1 MTDMWGDLV
10 WAALADLKMR
20 LLLVLPGVLAMLTLA
35 VVGLTGAWIA
45 ARVTRRV
52 AQAVAFDRRAE
63 SWGIVSQLGRAG
75 VRRPPSQVLGLVV
88 FWSIL
93 VLFLSM
99 AIDALAIPGTGRL
112 TEFVFSW
119 VPRVMGAALILL
131 VGWLVANF
139 LGEGVLIAA
148 VNARLPEA
156 RLLARAIRWGVLLFD
171 GVAALGPYLEA
182 LGISEVYL
190 SPCFRCGPGSSH
202 GYDVTDHN
210 AFNPELGSAATFDR
224 MAAALAARGLGLI
237 LDVVPNHMG
246 IAGDANP
253 WWLDVLENG
262 PASPR
267 AEFFDIDW
275 TPIKPELRNRV
286 LLPILPDQY
295 GRVLESQQ
303 LTLEFADGAF
313 HLRYTNARLPIT
325 PQTYPQILTD
335 GLESVA
341 QRLGPEDAGLQ
352 ELRSILTAIEHL
364 PGRTETDPRRV
375 EERLREKEIV
385 KRRLMALAKESADIR
400 EHIEETVRRFNGV
413 PGDPASFDALDG
425 ILSAQTYRL
434 ADWRVAGDEVNYRR
448 FFDVSHLAAIR
459 MERRS
464 VFDATHQLILR
475 LVGEGKVT
483 GLRIDHPDGL
493 YAPGEYFHRLQ
504 EGALIATARRLRP
517 ELGPPEAE
525 ALAALYRTRAA
536 DQAATLEARPLWI
549 AAEKILGPDEPLPE
563 WWAVAGTTGYDFLA
577 AVNGLFVDR
586 GTSRQMTALYSRV
599 AGDGARMADL
609 TYGAKRLIM
618 QVSMASEINQLGYTL
633 DRMSER
639 DRLAR
644 DFTLPSLGRAIREVV
659 AAFAVYRTYVGDDGS
674 DTPGPRDRGYIESAV
689 AEAKRRNPTVN
700 VSIFDFVR
708 DVLLLRHPDRSGPE
722 ERAARRHFAM
732 RFQQTTGP
740 VTAKGVEDTAF
751 YLYNRLVSL
760 NEVGGDPARYGEP
773 VPVFHARNER
783 RLERWP
789 ESMLATSTH
798 DTKRGEDVR
807 ARINVLSEVPGE
819 WAAEV
824 RRWRGIARRFKRQID
839 GHAAP
844 DSNDEYL
851 LYQTLVGAW
860 PARDEDE
867 PLETVTSRL
876 VAYME
881 KATKEAKRRTS
892 WVNPSQPYDGAVGAF
907 IRGLLAPD
915 GPFLPAFRPFQRL
928 VAAHGAVNSLAQTL
942 LKLTVPGVPDFYQ
955 GTELWDL
962 ALVDPDNRRPV
973 DFARRQAL
981 LEALRA
987 RIAADAAAGADAT
1000 SLCAELLAHWPDG
1013 RVKLYLTHRALTLR
1027 RERAPLFAVGGYRAL
1042 GADGPGAD
1050 HLLALA
1056 RADGTDAVVAA
1067 VPRLTVRQGGL
1078 TGRILLGAPA
1088 WEHTAV
1094 VLAEDLA

>member
-1 MTDMWGDLV
+1 MIDAGVLLQQAAAALRHERRASYRLQLGSALGFDDV
-10 WAALADLKMR
+10 AALAPYL
-20 LLLVLPGVLAMLTLA
+20 
-35 VVGLTGAWIA
+35 
-45 ARVTRRV
+45 
-52 AQAVAFDRRAE
+52 
-63 SWGIVSQLGRAG
+63 
-75 VRRPPSQVLGLVV
+75 
-88 FWSIL
+88 
-93 VLFLSM
+93 
-99 AIDALAIPGTGRL
+99 DAL
-112 TEFVFSW
+112 
-119 VPRVMGAALILL
+119 
-131 VGWLVANF
+131 
-139 LGEGVLIAA
+139 GVSDA
-148 VNARLPEA
+148 
-156 RLLARAIRWGVLLFD
+156 
-171 GVAALGPYLEA
+171 
-182 LGISEVYL
+182 YL

-210 AFNPELGSAATFDR
+210 TFNPELGSPATFDR
-224 MAAALAARGLGLI
+224 MAATLSARGLGLI

-275 TPIKPELRNRV
+275 APAKAELRNRV

-295 GRVLESQQ
+295 GRVLESQR
-303 LTLEFADGAF
+303 LALEFVDGAF
-313 HLRYTNARLPIT
+313 HLRYAGARLPIT
-325 PQTYPQILTD
+325 PRTYPQILTD
-335 GLESVA
+335 GLAPLAE
-341 QRLGPEDAGLQ
+341 RLGPEDPGLQ

-375 EERLREKEIV
+375 EERMREKEIV
-385 KRRLMALAKESADIR
+385 KRRLLALVKESSDIR

-413 PGDPASFDALDG
+413 PGDPASFDALDRV
-425 ILSAQTYRL
+425 LSAQTYRL

-459 MERRS
+459 MERRT
-464 VFDATHQLILR
+464 VFDATHQLVLR

-493 YAPGEYFHRLQ
+493 YAPGEYFRRVQ
-504 EGALIATARRLRP
+504 EGALVATARRLVP
-517 ELGPPEAE
+517 ELTAPEAE
-525 ALAALYRTRAA
+525 ALAALYRTHAA
-536 DQAATLEARPLWI
+536 DQAASLEARPLWV
-549 AAEKILGPDEPLPE
+549 AAEKILGADEPLPA
-563 WWAVAGTTGYDFLA
+563 WWVVAGTTGYDFLA
-577 AVNGLFVDR
+577 SVNGLFVDR
-586 GTSRQMTALYSRV
+586 GTSRQMTALYARV

-618 QVSMASEINQLGYTL
+618 QVSMASEINQLGYHL

-674 DTPGPRDRGYIESAV
+674 DGPGPRDRGYIESAV

-700 VSIFDFVR
+700 VSVFDFVR
-708 DVLLLRHPDRSGPE
+708 DVLLLRHPERSGAD

-760 NEVGGDPARYGEP
+760 NEVGGDPARYGES
-773 VPVFHARNER
+773 VAVFHARNQQ

-807 ARINVLSEVPGE
+807 ARIDVLSEVPDA

-824 RRWRGIARRFKRQID
+824 RRWRGIARRLKRQVD
-839 GHAAP
+839 GEAAP
-844 DSNDEYL
+844 DRNDEYL

-867 PLETVTSRL
+867 PLAIVTDRL

-892 WVNPSQPYDGAVGAF
+892 WVNPSEAYDEAM
-907 IRGLLAPD
+907 RGFVRALLAPD
-915 GPFLPAFRPFQRL
+915 GPFLDAFRPFQRR
-928 VAAHGAVNSLAQTL
+928 VAAHGAANSLAQTL
-942 LKLTVPGVPDFYQ
+942 LKLSVPGVPDLYQ

-962 ALVDPDNRRPV
+962 SLVDPDNRRPV
-973 DFARRQAL
+973 DFATRRTR

-987 RIAADAAAGADAT
+987 RIAAIEAAGGDAT
-1000 SLCAELLAHWPDG
+1000 GLCAELLAQWPDAG
-1013 RVKLYLTHRALTLR
+1013 VKLYLTHRALTLR
-1027 RERAPLFAVGGYRAL
+1027 RERAALFASGAYRPL
-1042 GADGPGAD
+1042 DTSGTRAD
-1050 HLLALA
+1050 HLVALA
-1056 RADGTDAVVAA
+1056 RTAGADAVVTV
-1067 VPRLTVRQGGL
+1067 VPRLTARLGGL
-1078 TGRILLGAPA
+1078 TGRIHPDAA
-1088 WEHTAV
+1088 TWERAAV
-1094 VLAEDLA
+1094 VLPEELAGAYRDRLTGLGVTSERRDGVAVLPAATLLAHFPVALLERVAASGPAR